1 MNEKLLEQGEKYEK
15 SRKHWKRWQKLVGA
29 LACIVVFCT
38 TYALIL
44 PAITMERT
52 AYCGYEEH
60 THGEECYTKELI
72 CGYPENPAAQPTV
85 DHQHTDTCYTEEKEL
100 ICGKEESEGHTHTDE
115 CKHTEQVLIC
125 NVPESE
131 GHTHSDSCYN
141 EAGELICGKEESEGH
156 IHTDSCYET
165 KITYVC
171 GKEES
176 ESHIHTDAC
185 YETKKVLTC
194 GQEETSG
201 QTSSNTHVH
210 TDACY
215 KKVLTCDQEEHTHTL
230 ICYSNPNADVE
241 TAEIWERTIP
251 TELSGIWAD
260 DVLAVAKSQLGY
272 RESTDNYIVEEDG
285 TTMKGYTRYGAWY
298 GDSYGDWCA
307 MFISFCLNYAEVP
320 RNEVPI
326 DCNCQNW
333 IQTLSDWG
341 MYFDASSDYQPE
353 PGDLIFFSIK
363 KNGTSDHV
371 GLVAE
376 VNEYTIKTIEGNSGN
391 QVEYNTYDINDARII
406 GYGELPE
413 NPEIIKND
421 STESEEKSGTE
432 EKTVKEEDV
441 LASNDNIA
449 MVYALD
455 DSEADIDTQSLTQIP
470 SDTGVDFGQY
480 ITQAT
485 VQKIV
490 NGQWA
495 ESTEFKDGDQV
506 RVTLNYSL
514 PSGILSKDNRT
525 IHYQLPTGVL
535 PNESLSGRVYWQ
547 GQDVGDYY
555 IDESGMIVIV
565 FDESFAEDGEAVEG
579 DIYFEGTVSSD
590 ATGTDKEIQFGGD
603 GGTITIKKEE
613 EEQATGDIKVEKET
627 KSISDDKQTII
638 YEVVVST
645 TNGTGQTVKF
655 EDWLTNGTFNQNSIQ
670 IQKQDA
676 DGSTTINVSDYN
688 PTIVSESSGQQHL
701 TIDNLPELKAGEK
714 YVITYTVAVGNASS
728 DGKLYV
734 TNSAS
739 ANGTSDWN
747 ETKVSE
753 TVISK
758 SGYYNED
765 TEKIVWIIKI
775 NSNGADLNGYTVS
788 DVMNDG
794 ELSGITAK
802 LKNDD
807 TGEESDIRLPYTFG
821 ENSKASYT
829 ITYETEVSNTSDNKV
844 SNTASLTNG
853 DQNYSSGTDVWISKR
868 DWNLSK
874 TKIREETDTNG
885 NQRYTWQSN
894 ITLPNQSISLLEQ
907 FTYTDTILDAEGV
920 QNESVHYGTVSE
932 LRQMIQDTI
941 TVQYVNDGTVGKV
954 TQKENTDLFNSFF
967 TYEIK
972 FYDSNGTEVTEDNA
986 IVTKFE
992 VIFTPNTNDKVGKA
1006 IWFNYTTTGVTT
1018 DVPEG
1023 NTVTFKN
1030 KGEIPNH
1037 QSEAEGTYNNPL
1049 RLQKT
1054 SSGQGYLEAPNGY
1067 VNGDSIWNSFA
1078 ENATVKVEDGDKI
1091 YYRLLLKPENNE
1103 YDIVLTDTLPEGVKY
1118 VDGSG
1123 YALYWNGNNTSTW
1136 GLWTSEG
1143 GHDLAAQENKPVF
1156 AQDGQIL
1163 SITLPKGFSMNYPI
1177 AIFYAVSIDETAIS
1191 AGESEGFINY
1201 VVWDKRHA
1209 STTTTVI
1216 KEKEVVSKTG
1226 KQLST
1231 TDENGKTVWLD
1242 SVEYNVVI
1250 NPTKEDLDVNSDT
1263 LTLYDTL
1270 NYSNLDGVYLDL
1282 ANVKLYTYDPTN
1294 AENNY
1299 RGEVIDSSRYQVAY
1313 DNSQTQ
1319 KQVLT
1324 VKLPDELACVLS
1336 YQYSY
1341 DKGSAVV
1348 SNIQFTNEVN
1358 LVGKSSKVDNLE
1370 LKDNTS
1376 GAHVSKTQIK
1386 IYKVDSE
1393 DYSKLLPNA
1402 EFQLSSYHTQGEEG
1416 FEDAPGWKDHTPY
1429 LVTNQN
1435 GEFVLEADSS
1445 ATAGEILR
1453 SDILYKLTETKAP
1466 DGYSLP
1472 DGNKPYYFIWL
1483 KDQTLDS
1490 YWWNILNDSARTEI
1504 GEISNIQIL
1513 GESGGNIYIPNEYT
1527 SVGVKKVW
1535 LNQDGV
1541 AIDPGAD
1548 EIQVQLMQ
1556 TTKIADGYHVTIKFG
1571 QRTWDN
1577 SIDVKFTK
1585 EIVVKKDEGFT
1596 ITVPHMWQQGQE
1608 NQWSVTKDGNIYGTV
1623 SIASNGYPVI
1633 TVNPIETDSSTII
1646 VSSSWIDASEGVI
1659 IDTPEPDYTSSM
1671 ETYGD
1676 LITLNQGN
1684 NWMHIWEELPRA
1696 NDEGNSL
1703 YYTVKE
1709 ITSVNGY
1716 MTSYTNNSGI
1726 QNGEIVITNTKEEN
1740 KEEFVLPETG
1750 GHGTLRYIMGGILLM
1765 LASVLLYIRKF
1776 LKEGRRKHI

>member
-72 CGYPENPAAQPTV
+72 CGYPENPAAQSTV
-85 DHQHTDTCYTEEKEL
+85 AHQHTDACYTEEKEL

-165 KITYVC
+165 RVTYVC

-176 ESHIHTDAC
+176 EGHTHTNAC

-215 KKVLTCDQEEHTHTL
+215 KKVLTCEKEEHTHTL

-307 MFISFCLNYAEVP
+307 MFVSFCLNYAEVP
-320 RNEVPI
+320 RNEMPL

-333 IQTLSDWG
+333 IQTLSDRG

-376 VNEYTIKTIEGNSGN
+376 VNEHTIKTIEGNSGN
-391 QVEYNTYDINDARII
+391 QVEYNTYDINDERII

-506 RVTLNYSL
+506 RVTLKYSL

-555 IDESGMIVIV
+555 IDESGMIVSV
-565 FDESFAEDGEAVEG
+565 FDESFAENGKAVEG

-613 EEQATGDIKVEKET
+613 EEQATGDIKVEKKT
-627 KSISDDKQTII
+627 GSISDDKQTIT

-655 EDWLTNGTFNQNSIQ
+655 EDWLTNGTFKQDSIQ
-670 IQKQDA
+670 IQKQD
-676 DGSTTINVSDYN
+676 DGSTTINVSNYN
-688 PTIVSESSGQQHL
+688 PTIVLESSGQQHL

-714 YVITYTVAVGNASS
+714 YVITYTVTVGNASS

-794 ELSGITAK
+794 ELSDITAK

-807 TGEESDIRLPYTFG
+807 TGVESDITLPYTFG

-844 SNTASLTNG
+844 SNTASLKNG

-894 ITLPNQSISLLEQ
+894 ITLPNQSISLLEP

-1023 NTVTFKN
+1023 NTITFKN

-1037 QSEAEGTYNNPL
+1037 EREETVSYKRPQRLWKASSGNGIAGFEGTDWYQTGENSEWNSY
-1049 RLQKT
+1049 KEG
-1054 SSGQGYLEAPNGY
+1054 SSSVEIGSNGYL
-1067 VNGDSIWNSFA
+1067 
-1078 ENATVKVEDGDKI
+1078 
-1091 YYRLLLKPENNE
+1091 YYRLVIEPENSQEIILKDYLPDGVTYVENSGFALYCSWNYNQTAISGIWSKSSDNGHDFRDENYKAIFSQSGNE
-1103 YDIVLTDTLPEGVKY
+1103 LTITIP
-1118 VDGSG
+1118 SG
-1123 YALYWNGNNTSTW
+1123 YYEKS
-1136 GLWTSEG
+1136 
-1143 GHDLAAQENKPVF
+1143 
-1156 AQDGQIL
+1156 
-1163 SITLPKGFSMNYPI
+1163 YI
-1177 AIFYAVSIDETAIS
+1177 AIFYTVKVDQERIENGTKV
-1191 AGESEGFINY
+1191 INK
-1201 VVWDKRHA
+1201 VEWDKHSA
-1209 STTTTVI
+1209 STTTTI
-1216 KEKEVVSKTG
+1216 TKEKEIISKTG

-1299 RGEVIDSSRYQVAY
+1299 RGEAIDSSRYQVAY

-1402 EFQLSSYHTQGEEG
+1402 VFQLSSYHTQGDEE
-1416 FEDAPGWKDHTPY
+1416 FEDAPGWKNHTPN

-1435 GEFVLEADSS
+1435 GEFVLESDSS

-1453 SDILYKLTETKAP
+1453 SDILYKLTEIKAP

-1472 DGNKPYYFIWL
+1472 DENKPYYFIWL
-1483 KDQTLDS
+1483 KNQTLNN
-1490 YWWNILNDSARTEI
+1490 YWWTMDSSARTEI
-1504 GEISNIQIL
+1504 GNQNNIQVL

-1556 TTKIADGYHVTIKFG
+1556 TTKIADGYHVTI
-1571 QRTWDN
+1571 R
-1577 SIDVKFTK
+1577 FTSANEK
-1585 EIVVKKDEGFT
+1585 ILETIVKKNT
-1596 ITVPHMWQQGQE
+1596 AIKITVNQPAWSPGQE
-1608 NQWSVTKDGNIYGTV
+1608 TQWSVTKNDEENYFENRAIINNCPTIETKIIDEDCTLII
-1623 SIASNGYPVI
+1623 SGYLEQNTPVI
-1633 TVNPIETDSSTII
+1633 IEST
-1646 VSSSWIDASEGVI
+1646 
-1659 IDTPEPDYTSSM
+1659 EPDYIVLDSRNVG
-1671 ETYGD
+1671 EAVK
-1676 LITLNQGN
+1676 LNESN

-1696 NDEGNSL
+1696 NDKGNSL

-1716 MTSYTNNSGI
+1716 MTSYSNNSGI
-1726 QNGEIVITNTKEEN
+1726 QNGEIVITNIKEEN

-1750 GHGTLRYIMGGILLM
+1750 GHGTLRYILGGILLM

>member
-72 CGYPENPAAQPTV
+72 CGYPENSVAQPTV
-85 DHQHTDTCYTEEKEL
+85 AHQHTDACYTEEKEL

-165 KITYVC
+165 RVTYVC

-176 ESHIHTDAC
+176 EGHTHTNAC

-201 QTSSNTHVH
+201 QTSSDTHVH

-215 KKVLTCDQEEHTHTL
+215 KKVLTCEKEEHTHTL

-307 MFISFCLNYAEVP
+307 MFVSFCLNYAEVP

-333 IQTLSDWG
+333 IQTLSEWG

-353 PGDLIFFSIK
+353 QGDLIFFSIK

-506 RVTLNYSL
+506 RVTLKYSL

-807 TGEESDIRLPYTFG
+807 TGEESDITLPYTFR
-821 ENSKASYT
+821 ETSQASYT

-853 DQNYSSGTDVWISKR
+853 EQNYSSGTDLWISKR

-894 ITLPNQSISLLEQ
+894 ITLPNQSISLLQ
-907 FTYTDTILDAEGV
+907 PFTYTDTILDAEGV

-941 TVQYVNDGTVGKV
+941 TVQYVNDGIVGKV
-954 TQKENTDLFNSFF
+954 TQKENTDLFNLFF

-992 VIFTPNTNDKVGKA
+992 VLFTPTTNEKVGKS

-1037 QSEAEGTYNNPL
+1037 EREETVSYKRPQRLWKASSGNGIAGFEGTDWYQTGENSEWNSY
-1049 RLQKT
+1049 KEG
-1054 SSGQGYLEAPNGY
+1054 SSSVEIGSNGYL
-1067 VNGDSIWNSFA
+1067 
-1078 ENATVKVEDGDKI
+1078 
-1091 YYRLLLKPENNE
+1091 YYRLVIEPENSQEIILKDHLPDGVTYVENSGFALYCSWNYNQTAISGIWSKSSDNGHDFRDENYKAIFSQSGNE
-1103 YDIVLTDTLPEGVKY
+1103 LTITIP
-1118 VDGSG
+1118 SG
-1123 YALYWNGNNTSTW
+1123 YYEKS
-1136 GLWTSEG
+1136 
-1143 GHDLAAQENKPVF
+1143 
-1156 AQDGQIL
+1156 
-1163 SITLPKGFSMNYPI
+1163 YI
-1177 AIFYAVSIDETAIS
+1177 AIFYTVKVDQERIENGTKV
-1191 AGESEGFINY
+1191 INT
-1201 VVWDKRHA
+1201 VEWDNHSA
-1209 STTTTVI
+1209 STTTTI
-1216 KEKEVVSKTG
+1216 TKEKEIISKTG

-1453 SDILYKLTETKAP
+1453 SDILYKLTEIKAP

-1472 DGNKPYYFIWL
+1472 DENKPYYFIWL
-1483 KDQTLDS
+1483 KDQTLDN
-1490 YWWNILNDSARTEI
+1490 YWLTMDSSARTEI
-1504 GEISNIQIL
+1504 GNQNNIQVL

-1556 TTKIADGYHVTIKFG
+1556 TTKIADGYHVTIRFEQYG
-1571 QRTWDN
+1571 
-1577 SIDVKFTK
+1577 SVYATK
-1585 EIVVKKDEGFT
+1585 ETVVKKNEGFV
-1596 ITVPHMWQQGQE
+1596 ITVQE
-1608 NQWSVTKDGNIYGTV
+1608 SWEHKKESEWSVAKDGERFGTI
-1623 SIASNGYPVI
+1623 SIPEGGGYPVI
-1633 TVNPIETDSSTII
+1633 TVNPITEDNMVIVVSSTWFSQGIGII
-1646 VSSSWIDASEGVI
+1646 IDA
-1659 IDTPEPDYTSSM
+1659 PEPDYTSRM

-1676 LITLNQGN
+1676 LVTLNQGN
-1684 NWMHIWEELPRA
+1684 NWMHIWEGLQRA
-1696 NDEGNSL
+1696 DDEGNSL

-1750 GHGTLRYIMGGILLM
+1750 GHGTLRSIMGGILLM
-1765 LASVLLYIRKF
+1765 LASVLPYIRKF